1 MDGEGSTA
9 VWFHHTFTALA
20 TKAKK
25 LLAKKP
31 RLGLLL
37 VTLVTAKR
45 VERRVDGCESGLQSI
60 INEPHVWIYTR

>member
-37 VTLVTAKR
+37 VTLVTAGGR
-45 VERRVDGCESGLQSI
+45 
-60 INEPHVWIYTR
+60 P